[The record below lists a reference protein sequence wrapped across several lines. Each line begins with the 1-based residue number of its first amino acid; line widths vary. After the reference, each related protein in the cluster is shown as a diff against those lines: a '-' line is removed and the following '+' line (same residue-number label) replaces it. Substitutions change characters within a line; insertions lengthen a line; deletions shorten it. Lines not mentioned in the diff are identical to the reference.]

1 MSKQEYLLS
10 YEVDK
15 NEWDDFVKRSPQGSV
30 FSETWYL
37 DAMNVK
43 YKILAVYK
51 NERIIAGIV
60 LTKNE
65 INTWSNPMLVKYLGV
80 LLGNEQK
87 NVSQKVLSQQF
98 KILELLIGELK
109 KYKSF
114 DYYFHPNFTNWTPF
128 YWNGFA
134 QHTRYTYR
142 IDLNKEFIEI
152 EKKIHHNIK
161 RNIKNA
167 QKLKVV
173 IKRDIG
179 IDNLL
184 KMVNETFE
192 KQGGNSP
199 YNDKLQIAIK
209 KFFKDGN
216 FVSFGAYDTRGKIIS
231 ACGLVYD
238 EKSSYLILNGSTMHD
253 QIRGANALMI
263 FEAIKYFKEK
273 GLETFD
279 FEGSMLPG
287 VEQFYRRFGGDLVPY
302 YRIWQ
307 DNFFNYFKAKAKK
320 IYKKYKYG
328 R

>member
-15 NEWDDFVKRSPQGSV
+15 NLWDDFVKRSPQGSV

-37 DAMNVK
+37 DALNVK

-65 INTWSNPMLVKYLGV
+65 VNTWSNPMLVKYLGV
-80 LLGNEQK
+80 LLENEQK
-87 NVSQKVLSQQF
+87 NVSQKIISEQF

-128 YWNGFA
+128 YWNDFT
-134 QHTRYTYR
+134 QQTRYTYR
-142 IDLNKEFIEI
+142 INLKSANNIES
-152 EKKIHHNIK
+152 KFHFKLKND
-161 RNIKNA
+161 IKNA
-167 QKLKVV
+167 AKNNIR
-173 IKRDIG
+173 IKMN
-179 IDNLL
+179 IDYNLFYSIIN
-184 KMVNETFE
+184 KTFE
-192 KQGGNSP
+192 KQGDEAP
-199 YNDKLQIAIK
+199 YKRERLVDFINYALK
-209 KFFKDGN
+209 KER
-216 FVSFGAYDTRGKIIS
+216 FVSFGAYDPKNNLI
-231 ACGLVYD
+231 AVCGLIFD
-238 EKSSYLILNGSTMHD
+238 DKSSYLILNGIDIKKH
-253 QIRGANALMI
+253 IRGGNALMI
-263 FEAIKYFKEK
+263 YEAIKYFKEK

-287 VEQFYRRFGGDLVPY
+287 VEQFYRRFGGELTPY

-307 DNFFNYFKAKAKK
+307 DTLFNFMKTKAKK